1 METEIKKKEQT
12 MMCAEDLNINNT
24 NIRLN
29 NYRPTLKNIK
39 RKSLNCQIASK
50 GESGITLIALVV
62 TIVVLLI
69 LAGITISLVFGSN
82 GVIKKAQEANENTK
96 IAQVREQL
104 ELAKGPE
111 YIEGNGKYNLDSY
124 FKRIEAEG
132 IIGNKDTDVIDNG
145 DGTYEVT
152 TTPGYIFKITLVP
165 SKDNV
170 EDIQIEYIGKVD
182 GPRIRDLKV
191 TNKTTN
197 SITVEVETANA
208 EGATYTYYY
217 KKDGEV
223 DWKKAEEI
231 KEKTYTFR
239 GLEANVIYN
248 IKVRVEKD
256 GKAVEKEIS
265 TITGEL
271 PEGAVQ
277 FSPVEWKSGQASTT
291 ITTSETGYTLQY
303 QIGEITE
310 GSWTNTTSGSV
321 IGNLQH
327 GQIVYGRLFDGT
339 NGSKTA
345 NIDVQDLE
353 EPKINITAGAITTN
367 SIAVSVSSSDEQW
380 GMPTTPTYNYYI
392 KKSTEGNYQ
401 ETANYTGTN
410 TSYTFTG
417 LTQGTKYDVKITTQD
432 KAGNIGRETLINQTT
447 REIGGAT
454 GGLVEGNIIASNPTW
469 SNGTASI
476 TLSKGANVTNNLTI
490 QYQVNGINENNW
502 TTGTNVTGLHHN
514 DTVYA
519 RLTDGINNGNYAS
532 VDIVDNIKPNAT
544 ISLSGTSTNTEGSV
558 TATVTLTDN
567 ESGVNTT
574 ASKWVYNTIS
584 GAIGEN
590 ESIYNNNFSSNGQ
603 TITLKA
609 TTPGT
614 YYLHVLTVDNAGNKK
629 ETISNAVTVEKALV
643 ADGSYNE
650 DKGVNTPNIGEGMT
664 PIKWNGSAWVETNGS
679 DQEWY
684 DYTAKKWANAK
695 TSDGSMWVWIPRYA
709 YSITS
714 GYHSSSTGNIEVEFM
729 KGLTNETSTGRTSF
743 QNASGQGNWNIHPAF
758 NYGQTVSGIW
768 VAKFEASNSNGEIKV
783 EPGVQSWRNI
793 TVNDIYTNCLNYDSN
808 TLGNAT
814 LNSHMMKNDEWGAVA
829 YLSKSKYG
837 KQNEEVW
844 INNSSSFITGSAGNS
859 ASANPDVGTTND
871 YTTTQG
877 VKASTTGTV
886 YGVYDMSGGV
896 WEYVAGYV
904 NNGHSNLTGYG
915 SSLVNGAA
923 KTKNVYSIGISDGN
937 TNNYNA
943 NSSKYGD
950 AVYETSASGKG
961 TTSWYDDYS
970 VFPYTHNPFFICGGA
985 YSMGSGAGMFFFSL
999 YNGNSNNFYSFRP
1012 VLAVL

>member
-1 METEIKKKEQT
+1 MKEIYKCRK
-12 MMCAEDLNINNT
+12 
-24 NIRLN
+24 
-29 NYRPTLKNIK
+29 NY
-39 RKSLNCQIASK
+39 SVD
-50 GESGITLIALVV
+50 EGITLIALVV

-111 YIEGNGKYNLDSY
+111 YIEGNGKYNPDSY
-124 FKRIEAEG
+124 FERIETEG

-170 EDIQIEYIGKVD
+170 EDIQIEHIGKVD
-182 GPRIRDLKV
+182 GPRIRNLKV

-239 GLEANVIYN
+239 GLESNVIYN

-256 GKAVEKEIS
+256 GKAVEKEVS

-345 NIDVQDLE
+345 NIDVQDE
-353 EPKINITAGAITTN
+353 IEPQQA
-367 SIAVSVSSSDEQW
+367 
-380 GMPTTPTYNYYI
+380 M
-392 KKSTEGNYQ
+392 
-401 ETANYTGTN
+401 
-410 TSYTFTG
+410 
-417 LTQGTKYDVKITTQD
+417 
-432 KAGNIGRETLINQTT
+432 
-447 REIGGAT
+447 
-454 GGLVEGNIIASNPTW
+454 
-469 SNGTASI
+469 
-476 TLSKGANVTNNLTI
+476 
-490 QYQVNGINENNW
+490 
-502 TTGTNVTGLHHN
+502 
-514 DTVYA
+514 
-519 RLTDGINNGNYAS
+519 
-532 VDIVDNIKPNAT
+532 
-544 ISLSGTSTNTEGSV
+544 ISLSGTSTNTEGSI

-567 ESGVNTT
+567 ESGINTT
-574 ASKWVYNTIS
+574 ASKWIYNTTS

-590 ESIYNNNFSSNGQ
+590 ESSYNNNFSSNEQ
-603 TITLKA
+603 TITLKS
-609 TTPGT
+609 TTAGT

-650 DKGVNTPNIGEGMT
+650 DKGVNTPKLGSGMT
-664 PIKWNGSAWVETNGS
+664 PIKWKGSTWIETTGN
-679 DQEWY
+679 DPDWY

-714 GYHSSSTGNIEVEFM
+714 GYHSSSAGNIDVEFM

-743 QNASGQGNWNIHPAF
+743 QNSSGQGKWNIHPAF

-768 VAKFEASNSNGEIKV
+768 VAKFEASRSNATSSSSGGNNTIKIQ
-783 EPGVQSWRNI
+783 PGVSSWTDI
-793 TVNDIYTNCLNYDSN
+793 AVNDIFKTCRNYN
-808 TLGNAT
+808 TL
-814 LNSHMMKNDEWGAVA
+814 LNSHMMKNTEWGAVA

-837 KQNEEVW
+837 INGEVA
-844 INNSSSFITGSAGNS
+844 INSFNNYTGGGSDNSYVDNT
-859 ASANPDVGTTND
+859 D
-871 YTTTQG
+871 Q
-877 VKASTTGTV
+877 STTGNV
-886 YGVYDMSGGV
+886 WGIYDMSGGKY
-896 WEYVAGYV
+896 EYVAAYV
-904 NNGHSNLTGYG
+904 NNGSSSLNTYG
-915 SSLVNGAA
+915 SSLVSASSYMKDIYTA
-923 KTKNVYSIGISDGN
+923 SKDTSSE
-937 TNNYNA
+937 NYNES
-943 NSSKYGD
+943 SSKYGD
-950 AVYETSASGKG
+950 ALYETSSDNSGYN
-961 TTSWYDDYS
+961 SWYDDYS
-970 VFPYTHNPFFICGGA
+970 LFPSKDEPFFRRGGA
-985 YSMGSGAGMFFFSL
+985 KDDRTHAGVFSFDYSDGDEYYAST
-999 YNGNSNNFYSFRP
+999 FRP
-1012 VLAVL
+1012 VLI

>member
-1 METEIKKKEQT
+1 M
-12 MMCAEDLNINNT
+12 
-24 NIRLN
+24 
-29 NYRPTLKNIK
+29 
-39 RKSLNCQIASK
+39 
-50 GESGITLIALVV
+50 VV

-69 LAGITISLVFGSN
+69 LAGITISLVFSEN
-82 GVIKKAQEANENTK
+82 GIISKSKNAKEQTE

-111 YIEGNGKYNLDSY
+111 YIEGNGKYNPDSY
-124 FKRIEAEG
+124 FERIQAEG

-152 TTPGYIFKITLVP
+152 TTSGYIFKITLIP

-170 EDIQIEYIGKVD
+170 EDIQIEHIGKVD

-303 QIGEITE
+303 QIGGITE

-345 NIDVQDLE
+345 NIDVQDE
-353 EPKINITAGAITTN
+353 IEP
-367 SIAVSVSSSDEQW
+367 Q
-380 GMPTTPTYNYYI
+380 
-392 KKSTEGNYQ
+392 Q
-401 ETANYTGTN
+401 
-410 TSYTFTG
+410 
-417 LTQGTKYDVKITTQD
+417 
-432 KAGNIGRETLINQTT
+432 
-447 REIGGAT
+447 
-454 GGLVEGNIIASNPTW
+454 
-469 SNGTASI
+469 
-476 TLSKGANVTNNLTI
+476 
-490 QYQVNGINENNW
+490 
-502 TTGTNVTGLHHN
+502 
-514 DTVYA
+514 
-519 RLTDGINNGNYAS
+519 
-532 VDIVDNIKPNAT
+532 AT
-544 ISLSGTSTNTEGSV
+544 ISLSGTSTTTGGSI
-558 TATVTLTDN
+558 TATVTLKDN
-567 ESGVNTT
+567 ESGINTT

-590 ESIYNNNFSSNGQ
+590 EGSYTGGSFSSGQ
-603 TITLKA
+603 TIQLEA
-609 TTPGT
+609 TTVGT
-614 YYLHVLTVDNAGNKK
+614 YYLHVLAVDNAGNKK
-629 ETISNAVTVEKALV
+629 ETISSAVTVEKALV
-643 ADGSYNE
+643 ADGSYN
-650 DKGVNTPNIGEGMT
+650 DSKGVNTPNIGSGMT
-664 PIKWNGSAWVETNGS
+664 PIKWNGSTWIETTEN
-679 DQEWY
+679 DPNWY

-714 GYHSSSTGNIEVEFM
+714 GYHSSSTGNIDVEFM
-729 KGLTNETSTGRTSF
+729 KGLTNETSTGRKSF
-743 QNASGQGNWNIHPAF
+743 DNVSGQGKWNIHPAF
-758 NYGQTVSGIW
+758 NYGQEVSGLW
-768 VAKFEASNSNGEIKV
+768 VAKFEASPEGATTNPSNSEYNGTGKKLQV
-783 EPGVQSWRNI
+783 KPGVSSWRNI
-793 TVNDIYTNCLNYDSN
+793 TISNIYDVCKNYNSV
-808 TLGNAT
+808 

-844 INNSSSFITGSAGNS
+844 INNNSSFITGSTGNS
-859 ASANPDVGTTND
+859 ASANPDIGTTND
-871 YTTTQG
+871 YTSTQG

-886 YGVYDMSGGV
+886 YGVYDMSGGAY
-896 WEYVAGYV
+896 EYVAAYV
-904 NNGHSNLTGYG
+904 NNGHTNLTSYG
-915 SSLVNGAA
+915 NGLIIGEL
-923 KTKNVYSIGISDGN
+923 KTKNVYIKGSLDSDVD
-937 TNNYNA
+937 NYEA
-943 NSSKYGD
+943 NSEKYGD
-950 AVYETSASGKG
+950 AVYETSESGSG
-961 TTSWYDDYS
+961 TTSWYGDS
-970 VFPYTHNPFFICGGA
+970 SSFPRTDGPFFYRGGI
-985 YSMGSGAGMFFFSL
+985 YNNGTNTGMFYLNVLS
-999 YNGNSNNFYSFRP
+999 GSNSSYGSFRP
-1012 VLAVL
+1012 VLMVL

>member
-1 METEIKKKEQT
+1 M
-12 MMCAEDLNINNT
+12 
-24 NIRLN
+24 
-29 NYRPTLKNIK
+29 KNK
-39 RKSLNCQIASK
+39 
-50 GESGITLIALVV
+50 GITLIALVV

-69 LAGITISLVFGSN
+69 LAGITISLVFSEN
-82 GVIKKAQEANENTK
+82 GIISKSKNAKEQTE
-96 IAQVREQL
+96 ISQVREQL

-111 YIEGNGKYNLDSY
+111 YIEGKGKYNPDSY
-124 FKRIEAEG
+124 FERIEAEG

-152 TTPGYIFKITLVP
+152 TSSGYIFKITLVP

-170 EDIQIEYIGKVD
+170 EDIQIEHIGKVD

-191 TNKTTN
+191 KNKTTN

-231 KEKTYTFR
+231 KEKTYTFS
-239 GLEANVIYN
+239 GLESNVIYN

-256 GKAVEKEIS
+256 GKAVEKEVS

-303 QIGEITE
+303 QIGGIAEE
-310 GSWTNTTSGSV
+310 SWTNTTSGSV

-353 EPKINITAGAITTN
+353 EPKVNITVGAITTN

-392 KKSTEGNYQ
+392 KKSIEGNYP
-401 ETANYTGTN
+401 TIANYTGTN
-410 TSYTFTG
+410 TNYTFTG

-432 KAGNIGRETLINQTT
+432 KAGNIGTGTLINQTT
-447 REIGGAT
+447 EEVGGAT

-476 TLSKGANVTNNLTI
+476 TLSKGANVANNLTI
-490 QYQVNGINENNW
+490 QYQVNEINDNNW

-544 ISLSGTSTNTEGSV
+544 ITLSGTSTTTEGSI
-558 TATVTLTDN
+558 TATVTLKDN
-567 ESGVNTT
+567 ESGVN
-574 ASKWVYNTIS
+574 AISSRWVYNTIS

-590 ESIYNNNFSSNGQ
+590 EGSYTGGSFSAGQ

-609 TTPGT
+609 TIAGT
-614 YYLHVLTVDNAGNKK
+614 YYLHVLTIDNAGNKK
-629 ETISNAVTVEKALV
+629 EIISEKIEITNV
-643 ADGSYNE
+643 PKYWEKTTKDDPEWYNYGTE
-650 DKGVNTPNIGEGMT
+650 VNTPKLGEGMT
-664 PIKWNGSAWVETNGS
+664 PIVYVGPNKPTE
-679 DQEWY
+679 
-684 DYTAKKWANAK
+684 KRWANAM
-695 TSDGSMWVWIPRYA
+695 TEDGSMWVWIPRYA
-709 YSITS
+709 YSIIS
-714 GYHSSSTGNIEVEFM
+714 GYHSSNAGTIEIKFLKDSSNVTYD
-729 KGLTNETSTGRTSF
+729 GTSTWN
-743 QNASGQGNWNIHPAF
+743 NASGQGNWNIHPAF
-758 NYGQTVSGIW
+758 NYGQEVSGIW
-768 VAKFEASNSNGEIKV
+768 VAKFEASNSSGKIKV

-793 TVNDIYTNCLNYDSN
+793 TVNDIYTNCLNYN
-808 TLGNAT
+808 KT

-837 KQNEEVW
+837 KNAEVT
-844 INNSSSFITGSAGNS
+844 INDNSSYYTGGGSGNTYL
-859 ASANPDVGTTND
+859 NKGG
-871 YTTTQG
+871 Q
-877 VKASTTGTV
+877 STTGTV
-886 YGVYDMSGGV
+886 HGVYDMSGGAG
-896 WEYVAGYV
+896 EYVAAYI
-904 NNGHSNLTGYG
+904 NNGNNNLAKYG
-915 SSLVNGAA
+915 QNLVNGDA
-923 KTKNVYSIGISDGN
+923 KTKNVYKKANLDSYEY
-937 TNNYNA
+937 NYNQ
-943 NSSKYGD
+943 NKGVYGD
-950 AVYETSASGKG
+950 AVYETSVSGNG
-961 TTSWYDDYS
+961 STSWHGDCSLFHYG
-970 VFPYTHNPFFICGGA
+970 NWPFLNRGG
-985 YSMGSGAGMFFFSL
+985 YYESDTGAGVFCF
-999 YNGNSNNFYSFRP
+999 YNYIGDGYSYYSFRP
-1012 VLAVL
+1012 VLIIL

>member
-1 METEIKKKEQT
+1 MRTEIKKKEQT
-12 MMCAEDLNINNT
+12 NLNH
-24 NIRLN
+24 
-29 NYRPTLKNIK
+29 
-39 RKSLNCQIASK
+39 QIASK

-82 GVIKKAQEANENTK
+82 GVINKAQEANENTK

-111 YIEGNGKYNLDSY
+111 YIEGNGKYNPDSY
-124 FKRIEAEG
+124 FERIETEG

-170 EDIQIEYIGKVD
+170 EDIQIDYIGKVD

-208 EGATYTYYY
+208 EEATYTYYY
-217 KKDGEV
+217 KKEGET

-231 KEKTYTFR
+231 KEKTYTFS
-239 GLEANVIYN
+239 GLESNVIYN

-256 GKAVEKEIS
+256 KKAVEKEIS

-291 ITTSETGYTLQY
+291 ITTKETGYTLQY
-303 QIGEITE
+303 QIGGIAEE
-310 GSWTNTTSGSV
+310 SWTNTTSGSV

-544 ISLSGTSTNTEGSV
+544 ISLSGTSTNTEGSI
-558 TATVTLTDN
+558 TATVTLKDN

-574 ASKWVYNTIS
+574 ASRWIYNTTS

-590 ESIYNNNFSSNGQ
+590 ESSYNNTFSSNEQ
-603 TITLKA
+603 TITLKS
-609 TTPGT
+609 TTAGT

-629 ETISNAVTVEKALV
+629 ETISNSVTVRKELV

-664 PIKWNGSAWVETNGS
+664 PIKWNGSTWVETTGN
-679 DQEWY
+679 DPDWY

-714 GYHSSSTGNIEVEFM
+714 GYHQSGAQINPTTPAEGAGNIEVEFM

-743 QNASGQGNWNIHPAF
+743 QNASGQGKWNIHPAF

-768 VAKFEASNSNGEIKV
+768 VAKFEASNSSGKIKV
-783 EPGVQSWRNI
+783 VPGVQSWRNI
-793 TVNDIYTNCLNYDSN
+793 RVNDIYTNCLNYN
-808 TLGNAT
+808 KT
-814 LNSHMMKNDEWGAVA
+814 LNSHMIKNDEWGAVA

-837 KQNEEVW
+837 KNAEVT
-844 INNSSSFITGSAGNS
+844 INDNGSFYTGGGSGNAYVS
-859 ASANPDVGTTND
+859 NVG
-871 YTTTQG
+871 Q
-877 VKASTTGTV
+877 STTGTV
-886 YGVYDMSGGV
+886 HGVYDMSGGAF
-896 WEYVAGYV
+896 EYVAGYV
-904 NNGHSNLTGYG
+904 NNGNSSLTNYG
-915 SSLVNGAA
+915 QSLVNGDA
-923 KTKNVYSIGISDGN
+923 KTKNVYSKASSDN
-937 TNNYNA
+937 STNNYNA

-950 AVYETSASGKG
+950 AAYETSANGIVNASWYGDYSYFPGASYPFFERGGGSGTDAGVFCFNKG
-961 TTSWYDDYS
+961 TGYRDSS
-970 VFPYTHNPFFICGGA
+970 
-985 YSMGSGAGMFFFSL
+985 
-999 YNGNSNNFYSFRP
+999 YSFRP
-1012 VLAVL
+1012 VLIVI

>member
-1 METEIKKKEQT
+1 M
-12 MMCAEDLNINNT
+12 
-24 NIRLN
+24 
-29 NYRPTLKNIK
+29 
-39 RKSLNCQIASK
+39 
-50 GESGITLIALVV
+50 
-62 TIVVLLI
+62 
-69 LAGITISLVFGSN
+69 FGSN

-111 YIEGNGKYNLDSY
+111 YIEGNGKYNPDSY
-124 FKRIEAEG
+124 FERIEAEG

-170 EDIQIEYIGKVD
+170 EDIQIEHIGKVD
-182 GPRIRDLKV
+182 GPRIRNLKV

-256 GKAVEKEIS
+256 KKAVEKEIS

-353 EPKINITAGAITTN
+353 EPKVNVTVGAITTN
-367 SIAVSVSSSDEQW
+367 SITVSVSSSDEQW

-432 KAGNIGRETLINQTT
+432 KAGNIGTGTLINKTT
-447 REIGGAT
+447 GEIGGAT

-476 TLSKGANVTNNLTI
+476 TLNKGTNVANNLTI
-490 QYQVNGINENNW
+490 QYQVNGINDNNW
-502 TTGTNVTGLHHN
+502 ITGTNVTGLHHN

-574 ASKWVYNTIS
+574 ASKWVYNTTS

-590 ESIYNNNFSSNGQ
+590 ESSYTGGNFSSGQ
-603 TITLKA
+603 MLTLKSA
-609 TTPGT
+609 TIGT
-614 YYLHVLTVDNAGNKK
+614 YYLHVLTIDNAGNKK
-629 ETISNAVTVEKALV
+629 ETISNAVIVEEALMS
-643 ADGSYNE
+643 DGSYNN

-664 PIKWNGSAWVETNGS
+664 PIKWNGSTWVETTGN
-679 DQEWY
+679 DPEWY

-714 GYHSSSTGNIEVEFM
+714 GYHSSTAGTIEVEFM
-729 KGLTNETSTGRTSF
+729 KGLTNETSTGRKSF
-743 QNASGQGNWNIHPAF
+743 NNASGQGNWNIHPAF

-783 EPGVQSWRNI
+783 EPGVSSWRSI
-793 TVNDIYTNCLNYDSN
+793 TVNDIYTNCLNYN
-808 TLGNAT
+808 VT

-837 KQNEEVW
+837 KNVEVT
-844 INNSSSFITGSAGNS
+844 INDNTSYYTGGGSGNAYVS
-859 ASANPDVGTTND
+859 NVG
-871 YTTTQG
+871 Q
-877 VKASTTGTV
+877 STTGTV
-886 YGVYDMSGGV
+886 YGVYDMSGGSF
-896 WEYVAGYV
+896 EYVAAYV
-904 NNGHSNLTGYG
+904 NNGNISLTSYG
-915 SSLVNGAA
+915 SSLINGNS
-923 KTKNVYSIGISDGN
+923 KTKNVYSKASSDSN
-937 TNNYNA
+937 ENNYNA
-943 NSSKYGD
+943 NFSKYGD
-950 AVYETSASGKG
+950 AVYETSMSGSRS
-961 TTSWYDDYS
+961 TSWYDDYS
-970 VFPYTHNPFFICGGA
+970 GFPNTSYPFFIRGG
-985 YSMGSGAGMFFFSL
+985 YWR
-999 YNGNSNNFYSFRP
+999 Y
-1012 VLAVL
+1012 